1 MVNEISLFNDSN
13 DVRVKIIDG
22 ELVNFQKNEH
32 KKAHQ
37 LMGFFL
43 LRLN

>member
-22 ELVNFQKNEH
+22 ELVNFQKNPF
-32 KKAHQ
+32 KK
-37 LMGFFL
+37 M
-43 LRLN
+43 NTKKSIN